1 MPKVTLYQKMRSTK
15 AKVCAG
21 KATAA
26 DLTAAA
32 NKYID
37 HAVSKT
43 GKTKAAAQAI
53 VTKVRNAGCPVSG
66 TKSKAR
72 RKR

>member
-1 MPKVTLYQKMRSTK
+1 MKVTLFLKLRTTK
-15 AKVCAG
+15 KKVCAG

-26 DLTAAA
+26 DFTAAA

-37 HAVSKT
+37 HAVTKN
-43 GKTKAAAQAI
+43 GKTKAAAQAV
-53 VTKVRNAGCPVSG
+53 VTAVRNAGCPVSG